1 MKENALVSTD
11 RTLFRLDNCATAMT
25 DFHSFPP
32 GLTAVT
38 GAERSGKTSLLRR
51 LCGDLPALSGEAAH
65 PDAQWLD
72 LALPNQDEHTPQQVW
87 ATAHARSPNW
97 SAELHQ
103 ELVDAL
109 SLSAHQDKNLFMLS
123 TGSRRKVALVGL
135 LACGAQLTC
144 LDQPYAAL
152 DMASIKLIRGF
163 LQDMAEHASRSWV
176 VADYEADPQLPWRR
190 VIVLD

>member
-1 MKENALVSTD
+1 
-11 RTLFRLDNCATAMT
+11 MT
-25 DFHSFPP
+25 DFYPLTP
-32 GLTAVT
+32 GLIAVT
-38 GAERSGKTSLLRR
+38 GGERSGKTSLLRR

-103 ELVDAL
+103 DLVDAL
-109 SLSAHQDKNLFMLS
+109 SLSAHQDKKLFMLS